1 MDLYAPLSTEKKP
14 LVSRDVEKSAQTMHS
29 SKSKR
34 QQQLLL
40 PLLNPNSGQT
50 SYGQMSFWANVSG
63 HTSYM
68 G

>member
-1 MDLYAPLSTEKKP
+1 MDLYAPLSTEKNN

-40 PLLNPNSGQT
+40 PLLNPNSAPSDRSPQL
-50 SYGQMSFWANVSG
+50 
-63 HTSYM
+63 
-68 G
+68 